1 MLKSTLRRHGA
12 VAAAACLVSGA
23 AITSLPMQQA
33 HAATACDALTT
44 PVHELVNPTTN
55 AALLT
60 TSSHE
65 VSIASRYGF
74 TTDSGAP
81 FQASASAADGLVGIH
96 RMYLAR
102 TGDFVWATDDD
113 VATWHSY
120 GYTDAG
126 VGFWALPSSAS
137 CGTDVVRYQKKG
149 AHHRF
154 ATTQAEQDSLEA
166 DGWTR
171 DGVAFVAVTGKATDP
186 VPPVTGDDQPFT
198 IAVMPDT
205 QQLVSSGSK
214 DTRLKDETSWLAAN
228 ASDLN
233 LRFVQQ
239 VGDLTNWGWLV
250 PRQRTKAAAGLKV
263 LQDAKIPYQAAVG
276 NHDTRAVGWDGKA
289 GSRGYG
295 GSGYQYNPECVE
307 RLGADQCR
315 GSLLVRHT
323 EEFNSTIK
331 AEDMG
336 AVVSQFEP
344 GKVDNQYSEFSAGG
358 RTWMVLQ
365 LELYP
370 RTEAIDWAKQVVASH
385 PDDNVI
391 ITTHSYLSAADQ
403 INTTHEYGTNSPK
416 VMWDDLVSQYSNIKF
431 VFSGHVGTGAS
442 RTDVGVHGNTVVEYL
457 QNDAMDISGNPV
469 RLLTVDPAHGTATSR
484 VFDQKTGKN
493 LDQFASSDTGLDLG
507 K

>member
-1 MLKSTLRRHGA
+1 MSKNTLRRHGA
-12 VAAAACLVSGA
+12 VAAACLMTGA
-23 AITSLPMQQA
+23 AVAAVPAQHA

-44 PVHELVNPTTN
+44 PVHELVNPTTQSS
-55 AALLT
+55 LLT
-60 TSSHE
+60 TSAHE
-65 VSIASRYGF
+65 AAIASRYGF
-74 TTDSGAP
+74 TTDSGTP
-81 FQASASAADGLVGIH
+81 FKVSTTAADGLVGVH
-96 RMYLAR
+96 RMYLPR
-102 TGDFVWATDDD
+102 TSDFTWVGDGD
-113 VATWHSY
+113 VKTWQQF

-126 VGFWALPSSAS
+126 ISFYALPSSAA
-137 CGTDVVRYQKKG
+137 CATDVVRYQKDGK
-149 AHHRF
+149 HHRF
-154 ATTQAEQDSLEA
+154 AATQAEQDALEA

-171 DGVAFVAVTGKATDP
+171 DDVAFAAASNDTPAPTTP
-186 VPPVTGDDQPFT
+186 VGDDTEPFT

-250 PRQRTKAAAGLKV
+250 PKQRTKAAAGLKV
-263 LQDAKIPYQAAVG
+263 LQDANIPYQAAVG
-276 NHDTRAVGWDGKA
+276 NHDTRAVGWDGKP
-289 GSRGYG
+289 GSTGYG
-295 GSGYQYNPECVE
+295 GSGYQDNPECAT
-307 RLGADQCR
+307 RLGADQCH
-315 GSLLVRHT
+315 SKLLVRHT
-323 EEFNSTIK
+323 EEFNSTFK
-331 AEDMG
+331 ADDMG

-344 GKVDNQYSEFSAGG
+344 GKVDNQYSEFTAGG

-457 QNDAMDISGNPV
+457 QNDAMDIHGNPV
-469 RLLTVDPAHGTATSR
+469 RLLTVDPVNGTATSR
-484 VFDQKTGKN
+484 VFDQKTGKD
-493 LDQFASSDTGLDLG
+493 LDQFATSNTGLALG